1 MTSFYCD
8 AAFKKQHVC
17 HIMIDQYPK
26 SKTTYIY
33 DDIIAIYWQPDWWQH
48 SAVLPLKSPLK
59 TIHSSALYIQD
70 WNIALLNS

>member
-33 DDIIAIYWQPDWWQH
+33 DDIIAIYWQPDW
-48 SAVLPLKSPLK
+48 
-59 TIHSSALYIQD
+59 
-70 WNIALLNS
+70 